1 MHDLIVVGGGPAGA
15 TCARRAALRGLDVL
29 LLDRSVYPR
38 EKPCGGALSPR
49 VSQTLD
55 FDIAPVVDRDIRAV
69 SFHTPSG
76 RGFVVVR
83 RGLTVHMVT
92 RSRFDHY
99 LLHMAEDA
107 GVEVIQEARV
117 VAIER
122 TRDAVRAL
130 CLGDS
135 HKSHMLIG
143 ADGVNGIVARATG
156 IRHSWPSDRV
166 GLCISADVPMDPSE
180 IQRITM
186 VPEEDNELAMH
197 IYFGATRWGYAW
209 CFPKR
214 DNISIG
220 VGCRVDRLT
229 DLRGEWTKFVGR
241 LEAETGVRIS
251 LPRTSAHRVP
261 LGPPHWKLVS
271 PKTMLVGDA
280 AGLVSPIT
288 GEGIFY
294 GVASGLLA
302 ADTAVETVKTRSP
315 RLILTYEQKIGELLR
330 PELNVLRFVAE
341 KLYGS
346 KRTLQTVCDVAAV
359 DPVVR
364 DLIIDLVIGAKP
376 AQSVKSR
383 LLKQM
388 LIHHPLQ
395 TIKIGLG

>member
-1 MHDLIVVGGGPAGA
+1 M
-15 TCARRAALRGLDVL
+15 

-55 FDIAPVVDRDIRAV
+55 FDIAPVIDRDIRAI

-99 LLHMAEDA
+99 LLRMAEDA

-135 HKSHMLIG
+135 HKSHILIG

-186 VPEEDNELAMH
+186 VPEEDNEIAMH

-214 DNISIG
+214 DSISIG

-251 LPRTSAHRVP
+251 PPRTSAHRVP

-302 ADTAVETVKTRSP
+302 ADTAVETIKTRSP

-346 KRTLQTVCDVAAV
+346 KRTLQTVCDAADA

-364 DLIIDLVIGAKP
+364 DLIIDLVIGTKP
-376 AQSVKSR
+376 AHSVKGR

>member
-1 MHDLIVVGGGPAGA
+1 
-15 TCARRAALRGLDVL
+15 
-29 LLDRSVYPR
+29 
-38 EKPCGGALSPR
+38 
-49 VSQTLD
+49 
-55 FDIAPVVDRDIRAV
+55 
-69 SFHTPSG
+69 
-76 RGFVVVR
+76 
-83 RGLTVHMVT
+83 
-92 RSRFDHY
+92 
-99 LLHMAEDA
+99 
-107 GVEVIQEARV
+107 
-117 VAIER
+117 
-122 TRDAVRAL
+122 
-130 CLGDS
+130 
-135 HKSHMLIG
+135 
-143 ADGVNGIVARATG
+143 
-156 IRHSWPSDRV
+156 
-166 GLCISADVPMDPSE
+166 
-180 IQRITM
+180 
-186 VPEEDNELAMH
+186 
-197 IYFGATRWGYAW
+197 
-209 CFPKR
+209 
-214 DNISIG
+214 
-220 VGCRVDRLT
+220 
-229 DLRGEWTKFVGR
+229 
-241 LEAETGVRIS
+241 
-251 LPRTSAHRVP
+251 
-261 LGPPHWKLVS
+261 
-271 PKTMLVGDA
+271 MLVGDA